1 MKALLAADNETLG
14 AAVRQVLLREGLDC
28 PASEVVRIEVAPE
41 RLTGSPADLFVM
53 VLPDDPVRAV
63 GALEMLEKMPRQE
76 GTRVLAVGPAA
87 DPKMVLRALRGAVD
101 DYLDRD
107 DLEAELEAALAR
119 WRASRPDRDEAG
131 RVIAVLAPSGGS
143 GSSTLA
149 ANIATVLAKQHETSA
164 LIDLKF
170 HTGDLAPL
178 LDLKPTYSLADLCM
192 NVGRLDRVL
201 FERSMARHQSGVHL
215 LAPPAHFGDVD
226 RVTSEGI
233 RKVLHL
239 ARGMFPYVVMDVDHH
254 FGAEQVDALLRSD
267 IVLVVIRLDFAS
279 LRNARRA
286 IEHLERLGM
295 NRDRLRLVVNR
306 YGQPKEVPYA
316 KAEEALGLKIS
327 HYVPEDP
334 KAVNRANNNGV
345 PVVIESPSARVAKSL
360 TKLAESVNGR
370 HKVEKWATTSP
381 MPAPTSIPPR
391 ENGFFSFWGAAGG
404 PCRSGMPPIPRPA
417 MASPGLS
424 FNPDDR

>member
-1 MKALLAADNETLG
+1 MKALLAADNEALA

-41 RLTGSPADLFVM
+41 RLTGSPPDLFVL
-53 VLPDDPVRAV
+53 VLPDDPVWAL
-63 GALEMLEKMPRQE
+63 GALELLEKMPRQE

-119 WRASRPDRDEAG
+119 WRASRPDQDEAG

-149 ANIATVLAKQHETSA
+149 ANIATVLAKHHETSA
-164 LIDLKF
+164 LIDLKL

-178 LDLKPTYSLADLCM
+178 LDLKPTHSLADLCM

-201 FERSMARHQSGVHL
+201 FERSMVRHQSGVHL
-215 LAPPAHFGDVD
+215 LAPPAHFGDVG
-226 RVTSEGI
+226 RVTSDGV

-239 ARGMFPYVVMDVDHH
+239 ARSMFPYVVMDVDHH
-254 FGAEQVDALLRSD
+254 FGVEQVDALLQSD

-286 IEHLERLGM
+286 IDHLERLGV

-306 YGQPKEVPYA
+306 YGQPKEVPHA
-316 KAEEALGLKIS
+316 KAEEALGLKIF

-360 TKLAESVNGR
+360 TKLAASVNGR
-370 HKVEKWATTSP
+370 HKVEKSAATSP
-381 MPAPTSIPPR
+381 MPAPSSIPPR
-391 ENGFFSFWGAAGG
+391 ENGFFSLWSAAGG
-404 PCRSGMPPIPRPA
+404 SYQSGMPPIRRPV